1 MQMTK
6 EKKKGISLRVL
17 DTALIIVSVIMSA
30 VMIFFTFQMTNTFM
44 RMSEA
49 TEEHIQLEKAAHEL
63 MDASDYLTENV
74 QRFTVEGDRRF
85 MDAYFEEAFVSY
97 RREQAIGKM
106 NVDERTVQAAKE
118 LQEALD
124 SSMELMRKEYY
135 AMRLVI
141 DAKGITDYPEILD
154 SVTLTPE
161 DAALSPDEK
170 MNLATKTVLNED
182 YYEMKDRI
190 RADMQESLDEV
201 DTLTYETESAELA
214 KLKNELLAVRV
225 IILLQVLSIMLMVW
239 LTSRMG
245 INPILTAVDRIRTDK
260 PIPEVGANEFRYLAH
275 AYNKMYSAYRASLSK
290 LNFKASHD
298 EMTGAYNRSGYEL
311 LLSSID
317 LADTYMMLFDVDN
330 FKSIN
335 DTYGHEAGDKALI
348 RLVQVLKNAFRDDDY
363 ICRIGG
369 DEFVVFMVHS
379 GEIQHKQIAAKID
392 QINKELETTEPGM
405 APMTISVGIGRGVDA
420 ADPEKL
426 FEKIDSAMYESKK
439 HGKHTYTFV
448 S

>member
-1 MQMTK
+1 MQLTK

-17 DTALIIVSVIMSA
+17 DMALIIVSVIMSA
-30 VMIFFTFQMTNTFM
+30 VMIFFTFQMTNTFT

-97 RREQAIGKM
+97 RREQAIEKM

-161 DAALSPDEK
+161 DAALSPEEK

-275 AYNKMYSAYRASLSK
+275 AYNKMYAAYRSSLSK

-317 LADTYMMLFDVDN
+317 LTDTYMMLFDVDN

-348 RLVQVLKNAFRDDDY
+348 RFVQVLKNAFRDDDY

-392 QINKELETTEPGM
+392 QINKELETTEPGT
-405 APMTISVGIGRGVDA
+405 PQMTISVGIGRGVDA
-420 ADPEKL
+420 SDPEKL

-439 HGKHTYTFV
+439 HGKHTYTFA